1 MYNSSNALY
10 HNLNLKPCFCYNTE
24 KKIARIDYSNWTSY
38 NNNLVVSSLLL
49 KPISFIWILITLF
62 IYLFQNLS
70 MALCKRPAAGTTQ
83 AHMGNGKHM
92 TTRIDDRKWNLKAY
106 I

>member
-10 HNLNLKPCFCYNTE
+10 HNFNLKPCFCYNTE
-24 KKIARIDYSNWTSY
+24 KKISRIDYSNWTSY

-62 IYLFQNLS
+62 IYSKTSVWPYVKGQQQVQHRL
-70 MALCKRPAAGTTQ
+70 TWV
-83 AHMGNGKHM
+83 MGN
-92 TTRIDDRKWNLKAY
+92 T
-106 I
+106 